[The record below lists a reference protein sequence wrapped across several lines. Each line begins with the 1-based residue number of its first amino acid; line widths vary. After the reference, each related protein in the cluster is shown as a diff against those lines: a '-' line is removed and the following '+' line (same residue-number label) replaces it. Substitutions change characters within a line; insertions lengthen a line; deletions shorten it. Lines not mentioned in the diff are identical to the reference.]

1 MAQLI
6 KGDGSGAIIRPR
18 EDYEYAGNILALN
31 GELVFLVEGSNQM
44 LFMLSNTFVGT
55 VVLEGSID
63 GVNYPFTLPLY
74 NLQSNAAVANA
85 TAVGQFGSIIS
96 GFKQVRLRC
105 SAFTSGTI
113 SVNARASLS
122 SVLQTGFER
131 PPVIVPI
138 TTLSTANTAATLTIP
153 AAPAGMFTYLT
164 MIRAKRVNNSAAAVT
179 GTALLAYTSTNLP
192 NTYAWSSGNVLA
204 AGDDRIDIDVES
216 GIPLKTSTAAT
227 ATTIVAPAGGVGVQ
241 IRLSATFF
249 YGS

>member
-31 GELVFLVEGSNQM
+31 GELVFLVEGSNQL
-44 LFMLSNTFVGT
+44 LFMLSNTFTGT

-63 GVNYPFTLPLY
+63 GANYPFTLPLY
-74 NLQSNAAVANA
+74 NLQSNAAVASA

-113 SVNARASLS
+113 SVNARVSLS
-122 SVLQTGFER
+122 SVLQIGFER
-131 PPVIVPI
+131 PPQHLII
-138 TTLSTANTAATLTIP
+138 TILSAANSAATLTIP
-153 AAPAGMFTYLT
+153 AAPTGLFTY
-164 MIRAKRVNNSAAAVT
+164 ISKIFAKKINASAAAIA

-192 NTYAWSSGNVLA
+192 NTMAWSAGNALAVGEDRVDIDDLYAPPVKSSA
-204 AGDDRIDIDVES
+204 AG
-216 GIPLKTSTAAT
+216 TN
-227 ATTIVAPAGGVGVQ
+227 TTIVAPAAGAAVQ
-241 IRLSATFF
+241 VRLTAAFF